1 MGNCKMHPTNHR
13 QFEQFWFFRGIISF
27 GKLLYIILYPFEQ
40 LWIYPLLAICNHLS
54 PAQLI
59 HRIRP
64 FEATPAS
71 ISLLSLSLSH
81 ISISEFA
88 LWFWQLDDLHSP
100 LPPPTP
106 CLCLVSMGQGSF
118 SLLLMIAHL
127 AGLLQ
132 LHLFLIKF
140 WLTDSH
146 TRTATHTHTPS
157 HTDTHNYSD
166 ICNYAA
172 PCLTLD

>member
-1 MGNCKMHPTNHR
+1 MSNYEAALFLK
-13 QFEQFWFFRGIISF
+13 FVIIFR
-27 GKLLYIILYPFEQ
+27 LLNSSIEYAHLKRLQ
-40 LWIYPLLAICNHLS
+40 LRFLS
-54 PAQLI
+54 
-59 HRIRP
+59 
-64 FEATPAS
+64 
-71 ISLLSLSLSH
+71 SLSLSH

-88 LWFWQLDDLHSP
+88 LWFWQLDDLHSL

-106 CLCLVSMGQGSF
+106 CLCLVSMGQGCF